1 MHQVD
6 NKIHNKVNIMPD
18 FRPGWFLN
26 ILVGLGFRHNQIQL
40 INIANYSC
48 HSVAP
53 ASLWVGMRGRTSVW
67 LLSGR
72 ILIF

>member
-40 INIANYSC
+40 SNIAN
-48 HSVAP
+48 
-53 ASLWVGMRGRTSVW
+53 
-67 LLSGR
+67 
-72 ILIF
+72 